1 MYYCIIYH
9 NYKIININNFNIY
22 IYIQPLWSLEY
33 NIDNKIMKQLLDN
46 NIEINWQSYN
56 LKDVINDNICIIYH
70 TDRRT
75 SISKS
80 ELFPIPV

>member
-1 MYYCIIYH
+1 
-9 NYKIININNFNIY
+9 
-22 IYIQPLWSLEY
+22 
-33 NIDNKIMKQLLDN
+33 MKQLLDN
-46 NIEINWQSYN
+46 NIEINWRSYN